1 MALVRMEAS
10 LTTGLSLAC
19 QRLSLLIHTV
29 GTIRSL
35 ILGSSPGFCER
46 TCERFHRVPARRA
59 LCPDGSQPLVST
71 LDAQVF
77 PAPGAILRG
86 DLSCIAEARADLR
99 SAGTF
104 SGRDSHRQRGR
115 SAVSPPGVCRPGFP
129 RAPRGPGCGE
139 GEGAAGPV
147 APRANSPPARSWQGA
162 PGEGERHTVCAAWLS
177 ALVLPW
183 QRGRGGQDVAVSAER
198 GCCRRQ
204 AARLG
209 GKTRDRRPRFQPR
222 A

>member
-1 MALVRMEAS
+1 M
-10 LTTGLSLAC
+10 
-19 QRLSLLIHTV
+19 
-29 GTIRSL
+29 
-35 ILGSSPGFCER
+35 
-46 TCERFHRVPARRA
+46 CERFDRVPARRA
-59 LCPDGSQPLVST
+59 LCLDGSQPIVST

-77 PAPGAILRG
+77 PPPGAILRG
-86 DLSCIAEARADLR
+86 DLTCVPEAQADLR

-129 RAPRGPGCGE
+129 RAPRGRPGPWPPVLTAPLP
-139 GEGAAGPV
+139 GAGRE
-147 APRANSPPARSWQGA
+147 PRGRESGTPCVR
-162 PGEGERHTVCAAWLS
+162 AWLS